1 MYLKTHCKIGSKRA
15 FLTDVLDTTDYLF
28 TDAMSHICHAHII
41 LFTFAS
47 WVSMTSTVTVNNAEN
62 LGRYLSGAQPTAQ
75 ENDFQL
81 FLTVKMELDIP

>member
-1 MYLKTHCKIGSKRA
+1 VYLKTHCKIGSKRA

-47 WVSMTSTVTVNNAEN
+47 
-62 LGRYLSGAQPTAQ
+62 
-75 ENDFQL
+75 
-81 FLTVKMELDIP
+81 